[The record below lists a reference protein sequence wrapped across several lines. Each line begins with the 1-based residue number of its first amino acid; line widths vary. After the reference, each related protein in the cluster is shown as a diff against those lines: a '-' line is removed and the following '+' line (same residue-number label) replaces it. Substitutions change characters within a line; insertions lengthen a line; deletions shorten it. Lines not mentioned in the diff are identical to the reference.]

1 MISEHLSSQQE
12 LDSKTEKKQKQNMYI
27 IYINGIPEFF
37 TDRKYKTRRLVKEYI
52 SKLSLRYQDTA
63 KIFTYFCES
72 KINTKYPTK
81 YVDVTMIDQNFLFA
95 QERPLCTITVKR
107 LKPSFN

>member
-1 MISEHLSSQQE
+1 MISEDLLSQPE
-12 LDSKTEKKQKQNMYI
+12 LDSKTEKKQNMYV

-52 SKLSLRYQDTA
+52 SRISLRYQDTA
-63 KIFTYFCES
+63 KIFTYFCDP
-72 KINTKYPTK
+72 KINTKYPSK

-107 LKPSFN
+107 LKTIF